1 MLKLNNDYLKI
12 SLIDG
17 IFYGHYKH
25 VVINLRIAKEIV
37 KDRQSL
43 SLGKKHPFIVDI
55 REVKGFRMDAKKH
68 PFIVDIREVKGFRM
82 DAVKFLSGNES
93 MDDVSKLA
101 VVVNSRFI
109 VKLYRLFS
117 IVAPP
122 RITTNLFTPKLVFA
136 WQLKP

>member
-1 MLKLNNDYLKI
+1 MLKLDNDYVKI
-12 SLIDG
+12 SLSDG
-17 IFYGHYKH
+17 IYYAHYKP
-25 VVINLRIAKEIV
+25 IIISLRIAKEIV
-37 KDRQSL
+37 KERQKL
-43 SLGKKHPFIVDI
+43 TLG
-55 REVKGFRMDAKKH
+55 KKH

-122 RITTNLFTPKLVFA
+122 RITTNLFTTNKEA
-136 WQLKP
+136 KEWIYS